1 MIEFSVF
8 PGGKKRVLSFSYDD
22 GLEQDER
29 LIKLFNRYGMKGS
42 FNLNGYRYVDCTE
55 EEIQRLRDLYRG
67 HEVACRR
74 SPRLARADAGNV
86 PGAGGGRMP
95 PYSGEGV

>member
-42 FNLNGYRYVDCTE
+42 FKWIVRKKRFKDCGICT
-55 EEIQRLRDLYRG
+55 
-67 HEVACRR
+67 
-74 SPRLARADAGNV
+74 ADT
-86 PGAGGGRMP
+86 R
-95 PYSGEGV
+95 